1 MQIKQGDIVGRDS
14 YNNDILFFVDRI
26 LKINKTK
33 KIAILK
39 GINIR
44 IEADAPI
51 DDLRKLDTKKAKN
64 FIRQLENLEYKQI
77 GNSREKILESTGKI
91 LHLDGDKRY
100 SEKTL
105 KYYKKMGLNAVVK
118 NIAESRQP
126 QFVIPLL
133 KKYQPDILVITG
145 HDSMMKNGRNYFD
158 IYNYRNSKYFI
169 DSVVNARKWQ
179 NSSDKL
185 AIFAGAC
192 QSFYEAIMEAG
203 ADFASSPGRILIDFI
218 DPIVVANKI
227 ATTEKNVYIS
237 AKEISKLIKE
247 GEKGVSGIGTRGK
260 KKICKKPM

>member
-51 DDLRKLDTKKAKN
+51 DDLRKLDAKKAKN

-158 IYNYRNSKYFI
+158 IYNYMY
-169 DSVVNARKWQ
+169 
-179 NSSDKL
+179 
-185 AIFAGAC
+185 
-192 QSFYEAIMEAG
+192 AG

-218 DPIVVANKI
+218 DPIIVANKI

-247 GEKGVSGIGTRGK
+247 GEKGVSGIGTKGK
-260 KKICKKPM
+260 KKLCKKLL